1 MYTNKYFAI
10 AICLSMLSTP
20 GRVSAQ
26 WENTGDVRIV
36 EQSVQKAGDSLQI
49 GLKIDLTDL
58 NVRSSLAVEI
68 IPLLSDAEERI
79 FRLPNLLVTGRTR
92 HILFQRLP
100 KKEKA
105 GQQEVRRNNNK
116 EQYADYTVSIPY
128 EKWMGRSSLS
138 VALDLCGCGWD
149 ALASKRMDVTNI
161 TINGAADYVPALAYK
176 VPEYE
181 AVKQRKL
188 EGRAFLDFPVNE
200 TIIYPEYR
208 KNPRE
213 LNRIRSTID
222 SVRDNRFATITAV
235 GIKGYASP
243 EGSYSNNIRLAKGRA
258 QALLNYVRG
267 LYNFGNAAFTVEYEP
282 EDWEGFRRLAV
293 ASDLLE
299 KAQVLAIIDGTDAFD
314 VRERKLMQIGDGSVY
329 RFILQEWFPA
339 LRHSDYTVRYTIRN
353 FTVEEAKELLHT
365 DPKQLSLEEMYRVA
379 QTYDSGSEAFNDVF
393 DIAVHIYPNDPVAN
407 LNAANAALMRRD
419 SAAARKYLDRVPD
432 CGEKLLAQGALALYE
447 GNREAAT
454 EYFEQAKAVGMDEA
468 DTNLQFIRHI
478 P

>member
-1 MYTNKYFAI
+1 MHFNIGCLMYTNKYFAI

-36 EQSVQKAGDSLQI
+36 EQSVQKAGNSLQI

-161 TINGAADYVPALAYK
+161 TINDAADYVPALAYK

-208 KNPRE
+208 KTR
-213 LNRIRSTID
+213 
-222 SVRDNRFATITAV
+222 
-235 GIKGYASP
+235 AS
-243 EGSYSNNIRLAKGRA
+243 
-258 QALLNYVRG
+258 
-267 LYNFGNAAFTVEYEP
+267 
-282 EDWEGFRRLAV
+282 
-293 ASDLLE
+293 
-299 KAQVLAIIDGTDAFD
+299 
-314 VRERKLMQIGDGSVY
+314 
-329 RFILQEWFPA
+329 
-339 LRHSDYTVRYTIRN
+339 
-353 FTVEEAKELLHT
+353 
-365 DPKQLSLEEMYRVA
+365 
-379 QTYDSGSEAFNDVF
+379 
-393 DIAVHIYPNDPVAN
+393 
-407 LNAANAALMRRD
+407 
-419 SAAARKYLDRVPD
+419 
-432 CGEKLLAQGALALYE
+432 
-447 GNREAAT
+447 
-454 EYFEQAKAVGMDEA
+454 
-468 DTNLQFIRHI
+468 
-478 P
+478 

>member
-1 MYTNKYFAI
+1 M
-10 AICLSMLSTP
+10 
-20 GRVSAQ
+20 
-26 WENTGDVRIV
+26 
-36 EQSVQKAGDSLQI
+36 
-49 GLKIDLTDL
+49 
-58 NVRSSLAVEI
+58 
-68 IPLLSDAEERI
+68 
-79 FRLPNLLVTGRTR
+79 
-92 HILFQRLP
+92 
-100 KKEKA
+100 
-105 GQQEVRRNNNK
+105 
-116 EQYADYTVSIPY
+116 
-128 EKWMGRSSLS
+128 
-138 VALDLCGCGWD
+138 
-149 ALASKRMDVTNI
+149 
-161 TINGAADYVPALAYK
+161 
-176 VPEYE
+176 
-181 AVKQRKL
+181 
-188 EGRAFLDFPVNE
+188 
-200 TIIYPEYR
+200 
-208 KNPRE
+208 
-213 LNRIRSTID
+213 
-222 SVRDNRFATITAV
+222 
-235 GIKGYASP
+235 
-243 EGSYSNNIRLAKGRA
+243 
-258 QALLNYVRG
+258 RG